1 MSLVVEAVSS
11 STNMGLEENKGDKTE
26 IEDNGD
32 EKGSESSICE
42 TEDEGEDA
50 ESHKIDL
57 GPQYTLKQQF
67 EKDKVQIFI
76 HFLHFLSFPS
86 IIPFCHFQ
94 LFVG

>member
-67 EKDKVQIFI
+67 EKDKDDESLTSGKNNYLEMSTLMLLEN
-76 HFLHFLSFPS
+76 H
-86 IIPFCHFQ
+86 
-94 LFVG
+94 